1 MLVFS
6 YPTMI
11 SCNKNHIFQTAN
23 TYTHQ
28 LMAYTPYV
36 FKPYENDKRNADDF
50 LQNTLGFVNPKDCS
64 PLLGDKLEFPKTTLL

>member
-1 MLVFS
+1 
-6 YPTMI
+6 
-11 SCNKNHIFQTAN
+11 
-23 TYTHQ
+23 
-28 LMAYTPYV
+28 MAYTPYV